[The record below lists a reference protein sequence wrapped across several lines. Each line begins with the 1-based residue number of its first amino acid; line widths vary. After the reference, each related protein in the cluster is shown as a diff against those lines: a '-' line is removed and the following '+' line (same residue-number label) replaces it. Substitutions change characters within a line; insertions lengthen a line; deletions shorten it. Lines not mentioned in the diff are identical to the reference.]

1 MSGCSTQGVQ
11 GSKCSLDIITGA
23 VAQPLLPDALPSP
36 EWTNFIS
43 RNNELLLW
51 HLSEKQGWDRAWEGR
66 PVHMKPTR
74 DPRRETMHANVRS
87 SWAWSQTCLKFL
99 LSLSSPFLVLP
110 ILLIKTDLWTPAGN
124 TLQVRTSVQSTFQI
138 FENFPKNMLLM
149 DRLALFEAC
158 HILSLTA
165 PRLHNKN
172 HVFGVIQRVIH
183 SCAASWYG
191 AKN

>member
-1 MSGCSTQGVQ
+1 M
-11 GSKCSLDIITGA
+11 
-23 VAQPLLPDALPSP
+23 AQPLLPDALPSP
-36 EWTNFIS
+36 ERTNFIS

-66 PVHMKPTR
+66 PVHIKPTR

-87 SWAWSQTCLKFL
+87 SWAWSQTCLKVLFSLFFL
-99 LSLSSPFLVLP
+99 IYFFFFILVLP
-110 ILLIKTDLWTPAGN
+110 ILLIKTELWTPAGN
-124 TLQVRTSVQSTFQI
+124 TQEVRTSIQSTFQI

-149 DRLALFEAC
+149 DRLASFEAC

-165 PRLHNKN
+165 PRLHNMN

-183 SCAASWYG
+183 SCAASW
-191 AKN
+191 